1 MNNWSKLLLMITF
14 AYNNSVHVSIEKTS
28 YELLKKYIASF
39 AKTFKN
45 KVLKRKTFLTMKWA
59 EWLWSI
65 KEYLMKLWKWVAKQQ
80 AKYYNAHHKTA
91 SF

>member
-1 MNNWSKLLLMITF
+1 MITF

-45 KVLKRKTFLTMKWA
+45 KVLKRKTFLTMK
-59 EWLWSI
+59 
-65 KEYLMKLWKWVAKQQ
+65 
-80 AKYYNAHHKTA
+80 
-91 SF
+91 